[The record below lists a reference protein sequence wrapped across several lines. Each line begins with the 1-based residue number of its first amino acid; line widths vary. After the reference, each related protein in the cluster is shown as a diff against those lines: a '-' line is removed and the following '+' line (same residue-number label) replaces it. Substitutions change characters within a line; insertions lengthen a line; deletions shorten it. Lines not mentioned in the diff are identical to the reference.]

1 MAEHLPR
8 IYLARHGETPW
19 TVTHQH
25 TGRTDI
31 PLIPKG
37 EADALKIGRRLE
49 NISFAKVYSSPLQR
63 ALKTCQSSQALK
75 MPSKLI
81 PTSWN
86 GITGNMKGSTTKE
99 IRAKNPDWDIF
110 KDGCPGGESPEQIG
124 ARADHAIGR
133 LRSISGNV
141 LVFSHAHFLRVLA
154 TRWLGLAVKEARC
167 FLLGTSSLS
176 ILGYEHN
183 QNESVICLWND
194 VDYLRATRL
203 LKAEDKP

>member
-1 MAEHLPR
+1 MAEPLPR

-63 ALKTCQSSQALK
+63 ALKTGQLAGFENAIEIDPDL
-75 MPSKLI
+75 LE
-81 PTSWN
+81 WN
-86 GITGNMKGSTTKE
+86 YGQYEGLTTKE
-99 IRAKNPDWDIF
+99 IREKDPDWDIF

-194 VDYLRATRL
+194 VDYL
-203 LKAEDKP
+203 EPQDF